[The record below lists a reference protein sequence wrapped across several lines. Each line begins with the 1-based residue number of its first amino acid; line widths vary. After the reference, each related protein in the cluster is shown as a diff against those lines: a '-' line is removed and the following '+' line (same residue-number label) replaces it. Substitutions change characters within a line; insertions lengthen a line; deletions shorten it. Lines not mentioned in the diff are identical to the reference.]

1 MLTRIFVIIMVV
13 MFPVQS
19 LASSAFNVLPLRCV
33 MQGVGMDLNGVPW
46 DKRYLPNGLE
56 DYMFDVNNDGRADME
71 LLVPIDGDNRL
82 PTFYWVNDEFAV
94 TKYTIQDTLR
104 DGTCKG
110 MVILETTPKV
120 DFRKGA

>member
-1 MLTRIFVIIMVV
+1 MLTRICVFTVLLMVPGQV
-13 MFPVQS
+13 

-56 DYMFDVNNDGRADME
+56 DYMFDINGDNRADME
-71 LLVPIDGDNRL
+71 LLVPIDGENRL

-110 MVILETTPKV
+110 MVILKTTPKV